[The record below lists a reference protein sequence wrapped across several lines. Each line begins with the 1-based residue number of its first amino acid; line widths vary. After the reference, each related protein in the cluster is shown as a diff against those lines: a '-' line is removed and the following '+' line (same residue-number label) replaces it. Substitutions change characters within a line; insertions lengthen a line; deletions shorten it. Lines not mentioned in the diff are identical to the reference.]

1 MATRD
6 RTRLFVAYRQSCIHH
21 PVIHMQ
27 ERLGLL
33 NETIEMD
40 RLPPDWSGI
49 IDEVEN
55 LLSEII
61 IDREAL
67 DRLYK
72 KNMLPGFNDR
82 RKDENEMERLCM
94 LMTQRL
100 KKCYTLIKTVVPRL
114 GATQTEAIIA
124 KNVQTSLVNKVQ
136 KENMVFRKRQST
148 YFQQLYGIHQNVPST
163 IQNVDDSEKML
174 QLSLFNAN
182 DTDIISREQDI
193 MDIAKRIFELSD
205 IFEEIQSMV
214 TDQGNILDCININI
228 DNTAT
233 HINNA
238 SKELNQAEIYQKKSR
253 KRKFIILLI
262 FIILGLFIIF
272 LIKSY

>member
-148 YFQQLYGIHQNVPST
+148 YFQQLYGMHQNVPST